1 MQLWIQQIEQADSAA
16 RPLFCVSNGL
26 TLTTPTELPNPAA
39 YPVIGYEKK
48 RLLPE
53 LAWYL
58 EQYLEMP
65 AGADAQRADAIT
77 ATLKAWDREAFDR
90 LFDNRVAGL
99 WYENARG
106 SLSDLEIKIVSASPA
121 VLSWPWEALHS
132 GDEYLSLH
140 CCMER
145 QPPNLNLPYKA
156 PKKTDALHILFIVS
170 RPDTK
175 NKVNYHGLEREIIRY
190 IRDNNAAVTVD
201 VLRPPTFDN
210 LRKTLETRRG
220 YYHIVHFDGHGGY
233 GSVASDPAKYQG
245 MEGQLVFETDAAEA
259 DLVGAEK
266 LGQLLTS
273 CGVSMMVLNAC
284 QSAMIDDK
292 ATDPFASVAARLLKA
307 GIPSVVAMGYS
318 LYVSA
323 AKQFVPAFYDA
334 LFRNGGPAGAMR
346 AGRQTMYA
354 HPERPCFYGECPLQD
369 WIVPELYQQI
379 SAGKRILPA
388 VQKLSGAWEDAFPDD
403 LRQIGDYGLIG
414 RGREIH
420 DLERILQRN
429 RQAGILIHGM
439 AGAGKTT
446 LAKGFL
452 HWLRDTSGLR
462 EADGADC
469 PVFWFN
475 FQEIHSADAILN
487 PLADAFLGETA
498 RTMDTQQKLDLLS
511 DCLKRNRAFLIWD
524 NFESASGIPGT
535 EVAAFMSEKER
546 KTLKTLLHNLR
557 GGKTR
562 VFITSRRNEDWLS
575 LQECARLETL
585 GGLEGDERWDYCRE
599 VVRDLGLTIDRDDKD
614 LKALLDKLGGNP
626 LALRV
631 ILLRLGEGKKAKE
644 LLVELDRQFKGA
656 AGDDGTEQ
664 IQKAFG
670 VLKSGI
676 APELSPVLQVIGLHE
691 HFADAGFVASI
702 LANIEQARPDTP
714 ERQSLRERVTRCFQI
729 LENAGLCIHEGNNVY
744 RLHPALRGCLAVT
757 YPPPEDVKRWFV
769 RYLAY
774 VEDRVHNDAAQRAGL
789 FSYYEANF
797 LHAKTLAETLDMRE
811 EELLLIFGLA
821 RYANDRSRTALAEER
836 YREMAEKAHRYGDFD
851 KENRAY
857 RDLAALAKDPER
869 ERFWM
874 GKATD
879 MWNGAEDL
887 DEDEDAL
894 FTLGQNAESH
904 GDNAAA
910 MAYYKRA
917 ISILERKESPRV
929 VPLYALL
936 ASLAQ
941 DEETAIEWYQKQWK
955 KAKEKEVPFLQ
966 AHASC
971 SLGRISAKRGDSMEA
986 LERYREALDIFTVLQ
1001 NPFCIAGTL
1010 NDMGRLFVDIGAYDE
1025 AKDALIQ
1032 SVKIAECIG
1041 EKQVAAADYNE
1052 LGRLSESQS
1061 DFISAKEW
1069 FAKALSMLDIW
1080 DERNVAVARRNLE
1093 RVTAQI
1099 NGGK

>member
-1 MQLWIQQIEQADSAA
+1 M
-16 RPLFCVSNGL
+16 
-26 TLTTPTELPNPAA
+26 
-39 YPVIGYEKK
+39 
-48 RLLPE
+48 
-53 LAWYL
+53 
-58 EQYLEMP
+58 
-65 AGADAQRADAIT
+65 
-77 ATLKAWDREAFDR
+77 
-90 LFDNRVAGL
+90 
-99 WYENARG
+99 
-106 SLSDLEIKIVSASPA
+106 SDLEIKIVSASPA
-121 VLSWPWEALHS
+121 VLSWPWEAIYS
-132 GDEYLSLH
+132 GNEYLSLH

-170 RPDTK
+170 RPDTE

-210 LRKTLETRRG
+210 LRKTLEKRRG

-266 LGQLLTS
+266 LGQLLMR
-273 CGVSMMVLNAC
+273 CGVPMMVLNAC
-284 QSAMIDDK
+284 QSAMIDGQAD
-292 ATDPFASVAARLLKA
+292 DPFASVAARLLKA
-307 GIPSVVAMGYS
+307 GIPSIVAMGYS
-318 LYVSA
+318 LYLSA

-334 LFRNGGPAGAMR
+334 LFRNGGSAGAMR
-346 AGRQTMYA
+346 AGRRAMYA

-379 SAGKRILPA
+379 PAGKRILPA
-388 VQKLSGAWEDAFPDD
+388 VGQASRTRKDAFPKE
-403 LRQIGDYGLIG
+403 LRKIGDYGLIG

-429 RQAGILIHGM
+429 QQAGILIHGM

-475 FQEIHSADAILN
+475 FQEIHSADAVIN

-498 RTMDTQQKLDLLS
+498 RTLDTDEKLGLLS
-511 DCLKRNRAFLIWD
+511 DCLKRNRAFLVWD

-535 EVAAFMSEKER
+535 EVAAFMSKKECQ
-546 KTLKTLLHNLR
+546 TLKALLHELR

-562 VFITSRRNEDWLS
+562 VFITSRKKEDWLS
-575 LQECARLETL
+575 VQECARLEAL

-614 LKALLDKLGGNP
+614 LTALLEKLGGNP

-631 ILLRLGEGKKAKE
+631 ILLRLGEGKKAKD
-644 LLVELDRQFKGA
+644 LLEELDRQFTGA

-691 HFADAGFVASI
+691 HFADADYVENI
-702 LANIEQARPDTP
+702 LGGIEQIRPDTP
-714 ERQSLRERVTRCFQI
+714 ERQSLYKRVTRCFNI

-744 RLHPALRGCLAVT
+744 RLHPALRGCLAVM
-757 YPPPEDVKRWFV
+757 YPPTEDVKRWFV

-774 VEDRVHNDAAQRAGL
+774 MELRVHNDDAQRVGL

-797 LHAKTLAETLDMRE
+797 FHAKTLAESLDMRE
-811 EELLLIFGLA
+811 EDLQLTWGLA
-821 RYANDRSRTALAEER
+821 LYADDRSRTALAEER
-836 YREMAEKAHRYGDFD
+836 YWEMAEKSRRYGDFD

-857 RDLAALAKDPER
+857 GQLATLATDPER
-869 ERFWM
+869 GRFWIQ
-874 GKATD
+874 KAAD
-879 MWNGAEDL
+879 MWNGAEEL
-887 DEDEDAL
+887 SADAY
-894 FTLGQNAESH
+894 FTLGTNASRQ
-904 GDNAAA
+904 GDLSIAEEH
-910 MAYYKRA
+910 YKRA
-917 ISILERKESPRV
+917 LAIHEQKKEWNRA
-929 VPLYALL
+929 VPLYGVLGDLAL
-936 ASLAQ
+936 Q
-941 DEETAIEWYQKQWK
+941 QGNTDTAKEWYEKQWR
-955 KAKEKEVPFLQ
+955 KAKAVGYLPSQ
-966 AHASC
+966 GNASC
-971 SLGRISAKRGDSMEA
+971 ALGRIAAERGDAMEA
-986 LERYREALDIFTVLQ
+986 LERYQEALGIYQALQ
-1001 NPFCIAGTL
+1001 KPRNIAGVL
-1010 NDMGRLFVDIGAYDE
+1010 NDMGQLLIGVGAYDA

-1032 SVKIAECIG
+1032 SVKIAERIG
-1041 EKQVAAADYNE
+1041 NTFLAAANYNA
-1052 LGRLSESQS
+1052 LGGLSGKQS
-1061 DFISAKEW
+1061 DFVSAKAW
-1069 FAKALSMLDIW
+1069 FAKSLSMFESLR
-1080 DERNVAVARRNLE
+1080 DEENAAVARRNME
-1093 RVTAQI
+1093 IATAVI
-1099 NGGK
+1099 ANGGIIEEESP

>member
-1 MQLWIQQIEQADSAA
+1 MIAIFGYVLYNRNNAPEQTQKAGEAMQLWIQQIEQADSAA
-16 RPLFCVSNGL
+16 RPLFCVSNGQ
-26 TLTTPTELPNPAA
+26 TPTTPTELPNPAT

-48 RLLPE
+48 QLLPE

-77 ATLKAWDREAFDR
+77 ATLKAWGKEAFDR

-99 WYENARG
+99 WYENARD
-106 SLSDLEIKIVSASPA
+106 SLSDLEIKIVSTSPA
-121 VLSWPWEALHS
+121 VLSWPWEALYS

-170 RPDTK
+170 RPDTE

-210 LRKTLETRRG
+210 LRKTLEKRRG
-220 YYHIVHFDGHGGY
+220 YYHIVHFDGHGSY
-233 GSVASDPAKYQG
+233 GPVPGATETDESEAPKTEEQIVLSVPSLVKDPAKYQG
-245 MEGQLVFETDAAEA
+245 VEGKLVFEKERPDKDGNDE

-266 LGQLLTS
+266 LGQLLTR
-273 CGVSMMVLNAC
+273 CGVPMMVLNAC
-284 QSAMIDDK
+284 QSAKIDGQAD
-292 ATDPFASVAARLLKA
+292 DPFASVAARLLKA

-323 AKQFVPAFYDA
+323 AKQFVPAFYEA

-346 AGRQTMYA
+346 AGRQAMYA

-379 SAGKRILPA
+379 PAGKRILPA
-388 VQKLSGAWEDAFPDD
+388 VQKLSGTRADAFPNE
-403 LRQIGDYGLIG
+403 LRKIGDYGLIG

-429 RQAGILIHGM
+429 QQAGILIHGM

-475 FQEIHSADAILN
+475 FQEIHSADAVIN

-498 RTMDTQQKLDLLS
+498 RTLDADEKLVLLS
-511 DCLKRNRAFLIWD
+511 DCLKHNRAFLVWD

-535 EVAAFMSEKER
+535 EVAAFMSERER
-546 KTLKTLLHNLR
+546 KTLKALLHELR

-562 VFITSRRNEDWLS
+562 VFITSRKKEDWLS
-575 LQECARLETL
+575 VQDCARLEAL
-585 GGLEGDERWDYCRE
+585 GGLEGDERWDYCGE
-599 VVRDLGLTIDRDDKD
+599 VVRDLGLTIDREDKD
-614 LKALLDKLGGNP
+614 LKALLEKLGGNP

-631 ILLRLGEGKKAKE
+631 ILLRLGEGKKAKD
-644 LLVELDRQFKGA
+644 LLEELDRQFTGA

-670 VLKSGI
+670 VLKAGI
-676 APELSPVLQVIGLHE
+676 APELSPVLQIIGLHE
-691 HFADAGFVASI
+691 HFADADFVENI
-702 LANIEQARPDTP
+702 LGGIEQIRPDTP
-714 ERQSLRERVTRCFQI
+714 ERQSLYKRVTRCFNI

-744 RLHPALRGCLAVT
+744 RLHPALRGCLAVM
-757 YPPPEDVKRWFV
+757 YPPTEEVKRWFV
-769 RYLAY
+769 RFMAY
-774 VEDRVHNDAAQRAGL
+774 AENEVHNDAAQRVGL

-797 LHAKTLAETLDMRE
+797 FHAKTLAEALDMRE
-811 EELLLIFGLA
+811 EDLSLTFGLA
-821 RYANDRSRTALAEER
+821 GYASDCSRTALAEER
-836 YREMAEKAHRYGDFD
+836 YREMAEKARRYGDFD

-857 RDLAALAKDPER
+857 RQLANLAADPESKR
-869 ERFWM
+869 AWIQ
-874 GKATD
+874 KAAD
-879 MWNGAEDL
+879 MWNGAEEL
-887 DEDEDAL
+887 SADAY
-894 FTLGQNAESH
+894 FTLGINAERH
-904 GDNAAA
+904 GDLAAA
-910 MAYYKRA
+910 R
-917 ISILERKESPRV
+917 
-929 VPLYALL
+929 
-936 ASLAQ
+936 
-941 DEETAIEWYQKQWK
+941 
-955 KAKEKEVPFLQ
+955 
-966 AHASC
+966 
-971 SLGRISAKRGDSMEA
+971 
-986 LERYREALDIFTVLQ
+986 RYFE
-1001 NPFCIAGTL
+1001 
-1010 NDMGRLFVDIGAYDE
+1010 
-1025 AKDALIQ
+1025 
-1032 SVKIAECIG
+1032 
-1041 EKQVAAADYNE
+1041 
-1052 LGRLSESQS
+1052 
-1061 DFISAKEW
+1061 
-1069 FAKALSMLDIW
+1069 KALAIHEQISMPQ
-1080 DERNVAVARRNLE
+1080 AAPP
-1093 RVTAQI
+1093 
-1099 NGGK
+1099 